1 MTRRLLVL
9 ALTFGITA
17 APLAVTLCR
26 VLCADAPSSAAQQH
40 SCHAGAASASPT
52 VTGVPHGCGHSTE
65 SPEGVEGS
73 APSPG
78 AQVAVLPA
86 SAWALPGPSTS
97 AVDAGPVAP
106 YPPGPPPPIL
116 QLRV

>member
-9 ALTFGITA
+9 ALSFGITA

-26 VLCADAPSSAAQQH
+26 VLCADTPSSAAQQH
-40 SCHAGAASASPT
+40 SCHADAASASPT
-52 VTGVPHGCGHSTE
+52 VTAVPHGCGHGTE

-73 APSPG
+73 APSPS
-78 AQVAVLPA
+78 AQVAVMPA
-86 SAWALPGPSTS
+86 AAWMLPGPSTS
-97 AVDAGPVAP
+97 AVDAGPAAP
-106 YPPGPPPPIL
+106 HPPGPPLPIL

>member
-40 SCHAGAASASPT
+40 SCHADAASASPT

-65 SPEGVEGS
+65 SPEGVEWS
-73 APSPG
+73 PPSPG
-78 AQVAVLPA
+78 AHAAVMPA
-86 SAWALPGPSTS
+86 LAWALPVRST
-97 AVDAGPVAP
+97 GTLVADSIAP
-106 YPPGPPPPIL
+106 HPPGQPPPIL

>member
-9 ALTFGITA
+9 ALTFGLTA
-17 APLAVTLCR
+17 APLAVTLCQ

-40 SCHAGAASASPT
+40 SCHSDASASPT

-73 APSPG
+73 APSPS
-78 AQVAVLPA
+78 APVAVMPA
-86 SAWALPGPSTS
+86 LAWALPVRSTGTLVAS
-97 AVDAGPVAP
+97 PVAP
-106 YPPGPPPPIL
+106 HPPGPPPPIL

>member
-9 ALTFGITA
+9 ALTFGLTA
-17 APLAVTLCR
+17 APLAVTLCQ

-40 SCHAGAASASPT
+40 SCHSDAASASPT
-52 VTGVPHGCGHSTE
+52 VAGVPHGCGHSTE

-73 APSPG
+73 APPPS
-78 AQVAVLPA
+78 ALVAVMPA
-86 SAWALPGPSTS
+86 LAWALPVRSTGALVAS
-97 AVDAGPVAP
+97 PVAP
-106 YPPGPPPPIL
+106 PPPGPPPPIL